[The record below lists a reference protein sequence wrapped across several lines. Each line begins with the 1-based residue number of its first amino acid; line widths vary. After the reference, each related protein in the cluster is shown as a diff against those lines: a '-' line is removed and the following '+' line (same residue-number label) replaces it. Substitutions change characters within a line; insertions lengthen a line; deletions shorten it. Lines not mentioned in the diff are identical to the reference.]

1 MLTQNNKL
9 VEENLIIERN
19 VSNLNETR
27 ANQKIEISKLIED
40 NQKLVRL
47 VNENERCIKSLES
60 ERIKQLSRI
69 EELSFEI
76 KNTVG
81 KLNSREENLNFSN
94 KSLEDAKAT
103 IARQNHSI
111 RDLEK
116 MVDNHRIDNNSLNL
130 SLKKEKNVRNDA
142 EKMVSQLQQLLSDRE
157 REINRY
163 IADVDGLRSTNNKTS
178 EEKYILAN
186 ENERLKNHIM
196 TLTEQNQGVN
206 YYNLMFNLF

>member
-1 MLTQNNKL
+1 M
-9 VEENLIIERN
+9 
-19 VSNLNETR
+19 
-27 ANQKIEISKLIED
+27 
-40 NQKLVRL
+40 VRL